1 MISFPIGAIL
11 TAIVFILSMGIDSIG
26 LYFNFH
32 SFLLVGGGTVTI
44 MLFSSPNSVI
54 KNLGREVMKL
64 FKPQMTLAVTRED
77 LLALASNRD
86 YSITSKDE
94 LLAYAQDL
102 WMQGISQDLFVVL
115 LSQKRKE
122 IEQRAVDSI
131 QCLKNLAKY
140 PPALGMAGTVMG
152 IVSLFQALETSKN
165 NIGPALA
172 MALTATFFGLAIAN
186 GIVMPLADRL
196 QIILISQKQYLQ
208 NVYQVLLLI
217 NQEEASNLIEDEVR
231 LRAA

>member
-11 TAIVFILSMGIDSIG
+11 TAIVFILSMGIDSLQI
-26 LYFNFH
+26 YFNLH
-32 SFLLVGGGTVTI
+32 SLILVGGGTVTI

-64 FKPQMTLAVTRED
+64 FKPQMTLSGTQQD
-77 LLALASNRD
+77 LVALATNRESTLD
-86 YSITSKDE
+86 SKDE
-94 LLAYAQDL
+94 LLLYAQDL
-102 WMQGISQDLFVVL
+102 WIQGISQDLFVVL

-152 IVSLFQALETSKN
+152 IVSLFQALESSKN

-172 MALTATFFGLAIAN
+172 MALTATFFGLAVAN

-196 QIILISQKQYLQ
+196 QVVLIAQKQYLQ

-217 NQEEASNLIEDEVR
+217 NQDEPVNLIEDEVK